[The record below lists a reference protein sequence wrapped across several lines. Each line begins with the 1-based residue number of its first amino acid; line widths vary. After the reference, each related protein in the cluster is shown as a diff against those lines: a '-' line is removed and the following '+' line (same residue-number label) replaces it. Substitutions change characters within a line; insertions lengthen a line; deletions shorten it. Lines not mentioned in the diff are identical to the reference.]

1 MKKVAHF
8 IDSNVLGGAEVLLIE
23 ICKRLK
29 NYDLQPE
36 VFHFGHP
43 WLTKR
48 CDEFGIP
55 SVLVPGY
62 KSYKSI
68 RTIPIFGAIFTRFL
82 KQRNITILHS
92 HLVDPITAA
101 SLAAFL
107 SGTSHIGT
115 LHDTHTIEEK
125 RSKIRLLQIAAL
137 LGTRLITVSKN
148 VERFLQTTAKFPAGT
163 FQTILNGV
171 DVEKFRR
178 GKRQETRDKLQLSSN
193 DIIFICVGRLVDIKG
208 HNVLIEAFSMI
219 KSSSP
224 VKLLIVGDGP
234 RRQDVENLIAE
245 KGMGTDIKVL
255 GLREDVPEL
264 LNLSDC
270 FVLSSH
276 SEGLSC
282 SIIEAMAAGL
292 PVVATDVG
300 GNSELV
306 RDGECGYL
314 VPAKDPAAFA
324 NRLQAL
330 IDHDSKR
337 RTFGETSLRIAQEK
351 FSLDAMIEGYV
362 RIYREM
368 V

>member
-23 ICKRLK
+23 ICKRLR

-148 VERFLQTTAKFPAGT
+148 VERFLQTTAKFPTGT

-171 DVEKFRR
+171 DVAKFRR
-178 GKRQETRDKLQLSSN
+178 AKRQETRDNLQLSSN

-208 HNVLIEAFSMI
+208 HDVLIEAFSMI

-234 RRQDVENLIAE
+234 RRQSIENLIA
-245 KGMGTDIKVL
+245 KKKMSADIKVL

-300 GNSELV
+300 GNRELV
-306 RDGECGYL
+306 RDGRSGYL
-314 VPAKDPAAFA
+314 IPPNDPMAFA
-324 NRLQAL
+324 EKLRLL
-330 IDHDSKR
+330 IEDKAR
-337 RTFGETSLRIAQEK
+337 RKQFGHISLEIAQEK
-351 FSLDAMIEGYV
+351 YSIDTMVTRYVEIYRAMI
-362 RIYREM
+362 
-368 V
+368 